1 MELKAEVSE
10 LTKAVET
17 KDQKLKHF
25 IVKESDQ
32 AKYLVELKK
41 ENERLK
47 HSAEDSVAK
56 VVDLLMVVEDLKRS
70 NEGFKDTVAKMNDKV
85 AKNQVKYL
93 ELVVKHEEMSK
104 FMVKTTLKKSISDQF
119 KCKQCIK
126 SFQNKTNLEE
136 HQQLHCNI
144 CGEIFKTILQLKK
157 HENSSGHY

>member
-17 KDQKLKHF
+17 KDQKLKDF

-104 FMVKTTLKKSISDQF
+104 FMVETTLNKSISDQF
-119 KCKQCIK
+119 PK
-126 SFQNKTNLEE
+126 QNKARRTP
-136 HQQLHCNI
+136 
-144 CGEIFKTILQLKK
+144 TVALQYLW
-157 HENSSGHY
+157 

>member
-17 KDQKLKHF
+17 KDQKLKDF

-47 HSAEDSVAK
+47 HSAEVSVAK

-93 ELVVKHEEMSK
+93 ELVVK
-104 FMVKTTLKKSISDQF
+104 
-119 KCKQCIK
+119 
-126 SFQNKTNLEE
+126 N
-136 HQQLHCNI
+136 
-144 CGEIFKTILQLKK
+144 
-157 HENSSGHY
+157 